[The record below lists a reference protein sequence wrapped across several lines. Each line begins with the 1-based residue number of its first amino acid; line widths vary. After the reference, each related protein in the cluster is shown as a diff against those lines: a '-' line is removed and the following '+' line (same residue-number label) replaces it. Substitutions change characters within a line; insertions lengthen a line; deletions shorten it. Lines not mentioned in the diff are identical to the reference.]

1 MKKIFLLCAL
11 VFAACAGGPAP
22 KNTVFE
28 FIDAVKNSDSL
39 KVAKILD
46 VDAYIKSLIAAP
58 ATAQDTAQILEQNR
72 PKVLESLLGEGD
84 VRTRWLH
91 DLIVVNKEEIYG
103 DTATVEVSFVDQ
115 QAGTQLYTRI
125 VLRRQPDRTWRV
137 TYFK

>member
-1 MKKIFLLCAL
+1 MKKILIICAL
-11 VFAACAGGPAP
+11 VFAACAGGPSP
-22 KNTVFE
+22 KDTVFE

-72 PKVLESLLGEGD
+72 PKAIQSLLGEGD
-84 VRTRWLH
+84 IRTRWLR

-103 DTATVEVSFVDQ
+103 DTATVEVSFLNQ

-125 VLRRQPDRTWRV
+125 VLQRQTDRTWRV